1 MNSKNFEAL
10 GLSLTSV
17 PVAST
22 VNPDFAL
29 FFVIKNVA
37 NDLKELRDST
47 LNSIIFT
54 FGVILLIVGNTK
66 GTSGLGTVPLVSE
79 FGVPEYVNPVSRR
92 RYVTVI
98 FEKVLIIFII
108 PEELLYEEVK

>member
-1 MNSKNFEAL
+1 MTIFESDLGVRTGIVSQDKIIDAVFSDELSQDDSLGINQMSFNYIKGDILKNGLENMNSKNFEAL

-47 LNSIIFT
+47 
-54 FGVILLIVGNTK
+54 
-66 GTSGLGTVPLVSE
+66 
-79 FGVPEYVNPVSRR
+79 
-92 RYVTVI
+92 
-98 FEKVLIIFII
+98 
-108 PEELLYEEVK
+108 